1 MARLSDI
8 GKYKRLAELFV
19 LAMKADALITAAKNN
34 EALECLID
42 HGLTERQAQEFLDA
56 AFTRLDKGVLRSARQ
71 TVKDICTYFP
81 RREHAA
87 ILSQL
92 QAILEAGT
100 ISENSQV
107 FFDVCSGYLY
117 HEI

>member
-1 MARLSDI
+1 MPRLTDI

-19 LAMKADALITAAKNN
+19 LAMKADSLITAAKNN
-34 EALECLID
+34 EALECLTD
-42 HGLTERQAQEFLDA
+42 HGLTERQAQELLDA

-71 TVKDICTYFP
+71 TVNDISTYF
-81 RREHAA
+81 RRSEHAA

-100 ISENSQV
+100 ISENSQI
-107 FFDVCSGYLY
+107 FFDVCCSYLY
-117 HEI
+117 HGE